1 MQISWVAK
9 FNGSFW
15 WTVKMWVSLRMYS
28 KFHARLAIRMHKILK
43 KGIVA
48 MEYNID
54 IDRVTELLTEIAN
67 EVPDEIFRNLN
78 LGILVSEEVKINEE
92 SKPGLPLYTLGVYTK
107 NAMGRQIVIYYG
119 SFMRAFGNLEESAIK
134 VKLEETL
141 KHELLHHMEN
151 QGGEFG
157 LEFEDYLRM
166 QNYKSLVRKS
176 QQAK

>member
-1 MQISWVAK
+1 
-9 FNGSFW
+9 
-15 WTVKMWVSLRMYS
+15 
-28 KFHARLAIRMHKILK
+28 
-43 KGIVA
+43 
-48 MEYNID
+48 
-54 IDRVTELLTEIAN
+54 
-67 EVPDEIFRNLN
+67 
-78 LGILVSEEVKINEE
+78 
-92 SKPGLPLYTLGVYTK
+92 
-107 NAMGRQIVIYYG
+107 MGRQIVIYYG
-119 SFMRAFGNLEESAIK
+119 SFMRAFGNLEESALK